1 MPGARRRPRGDMPA
15 QASRYLSFLLRCWE
29 DSNRS
34 PDRPAIWR
42 FSLEDVATGE
52 RRGFRDLE
60 TLVVFLQTQTSDS
73 QPDTETDVPLN
84 F

>member
-1 MPGARRRPRGDMPA
+1 MPRGDLPA

-29 DSNRS
+29 DHAQAPNQ
-34 PDRPAIWR
+34 PVIWR
-42 FSLEDVATGE
+42 FSLEDVTTGE

-60 TLVVFLQTQTSDS
+60 ALVVFLHTQTSDS
-73 QPDTETDVPLN
+73 QPDTETDAPLN